1 MKGSSNFESSINELL
16 DKVYK
21 LKNEKNYDASLS
33 CLIESDEIVE
43 LSPQLL
49 VEKGRLIQLSS
60 EEISLDLQD
69 AIDCF
74 KRALLLDEE
83 HAPALIE
90 LGYFY
95 LNVEDDVKQAKSFF
109 SAAME
114 KVVADNGRYI
124 EAFQGYLDCILEIDG
139 PQKAIEALEKDKQLD
154 KSEKDDIKEK
164 LQDGGVVFWD

>member
-1 MKGSSNFESSINELL
+1 MKESSNFESSANELF
-16 DKVYK
+16 DKVCK
-21 LKNEKNYDASLS
+21 LKNEKSYDASLN

-60 EEISLDLQD
+60 EEINLDLHD

-74 KRALLLDEE
+74 KKALLIDKGY
-83 HAPALIE
+83 APALIE

-95 LNVEDDVKQAKSFF
+95 LNVEDDAKQAKSLFL
-109 SAAME
+109 AAMK
-114 KVVADNGRYI
+114 KVAAGNGRYI

-139 PQKAIEALEKDKQLD
+139 PQKAIEALEEDKQLD
-154 KSEKDDIKEK
+154 KSEKNDIKEK